1 MSIRANTNPVS
12 PSGNGSFPSFPSPL
26 TPPAPPVDDDW
37 EQDAAEQTG
46 VMNPVEA
53 SMAVF
58 EEDQDV
64 DVRFGDGRA
73 PARSGSSVEGRS
85 RADQKI
91 HGRAPAP
98 LLQSLQDPL
107 LARPRRAATVWAA
120 ILGVIMLAAAACL
133 WCLAVRTMEGQE
145 FDNLVWSKFRP
156 AFEAHAGWLSPV
168 AAFCTTP
175 VCVVGTMCV
184 VIVIGVLIALI
195 RRRWVLV
202 LQQAILGMVAGVSA
216 YLLKH
221 FLPRPVYGRTVFNT
235 ANTSPSG
242 HSTAVFTACV
252 ILLLAVG
259 LSWRWVALLIGFA
272 LTSTVGVSLVIGR
285 WHRPSDVVVAF
296 FMVTG
301 MTLIAL
307 AFTRGSGM
315 DKPGKRRSST
325 GIQIVATIMLVMG
338 AAGLCYAGY
347 LVSQVLPGLQYMA
360 QWTVR
365 PAIEASVMAI
375 LSSSALGLSLVAIF
389 RQLTASPLS
398 AVGLVGPPPAPESDR

>member
-1 MSIRANTNPVS
+1 MSIRANTNPDP
-12 PSGNGSFPSFPSPL
+12 PSRNGSFPSTPSPL
-26 TPPAPPVDDDW
+26 TPPPPPVSDDRQ
-37 EQDAAEQTG
+37 QDTAEQTS
-46 VMNPVEA
+46 VINPVEA

-58 EEDQDV
+58 EENQDV
-64 DVRFGDGRA
+64 DVRFRGARV
-73 PARSGSSVEGRS
+73 PARKGSSLEGQS
-85 RADQKI
+85 RANQKI
-91 HGRAPAP
+91 HGRTSQTLP
-98 LLQSLQDPL
+98 QSLQDPL
-107 LARPRRAATVWAA
+107 LTRPRHAVTVWAA
-120 ILGVIMLAAAACL
+120 ILGVIMLVAAACL
-133 WCLAVRTMEGQE
+133 WCLAVCTMEGQE

-156 AFEAHAGWLSPV
+156 TFETHIAWLSPLV
-168 AAFCTTP
+168 IFCTTP
-175 VCVVGTMCV
+175 VYVVGTICV
-184 VIVIGVLIALI
+184 VTVIGVLIALI

-202 LQQAILGMVAGVSA
+202 LQQAILGIVAGVSA

-221 FLPRPVYGRTVFNT
+221 FLPRPVYGRTVFNP

-242 HSTAVFTACV
+242 HSTAIFTACI

-259 LSWRWVALLIGFA
+259 LSWRWVALFISFV
-272 LTSTVGVSLVIGR
+272 LTSIVGVSLVIGR

-301 MTLIAL
+301 MALIDL

-325 GIQIVATIMLVMG
+325 GIQIVATIMLVTG

-375 LSSSALGLSLVAIF
+375 LSSSMLGMSLVAIF

-398 AVGLVGPPPAPESDR
+398 PVGLIGPPPEPASNH